1 MKHGVLTEHELYV
14 YELLKFVF
22 RSVLSLHSESYLNNI
37 FTFKNQD
44 AYLTR
49 RSSTGVMAMPAA
61 KNKSQRVSLK
71 YRGAKLFNILRQNNV
86 VPQLCMM
93 NKDIFNN
100 LVHRIKDNY
109 ILGKTE
115 LTKIIFQL

>member
-1 MKHGVLTEHELYV
+1 
-14 YELLKFVF
+14 
-22 RSVLSLHSESYLNNI
+22 
-37 FTFKNQD
+37 
-44 AYLTR
+44 
-49 RSSTGVMAMPAA
+49 MPAA
-61 KNKSQRVSLK
+61 KNKFQRVSLK

-109 ILGKTE
+109 ILGNTE
-115 LTKIIFQL
+115 LTKIFFQL